1 MAVDVCS
8 EIVWSC
14 GSSPGI
20 SPRISFSHDL
30 KGCDH
35 VPVETCLVASDSAR
49 DFDFCITA
57 SQFFLELSR
66 PADELFADGKILP
79 MPMIRTRSHAMRSD
93 PDPPKHPAIKGS
105 LSIEGRTPRV
115 QDSPPPAEKKQLKE
129 LLLFDPEESPRRA
142 TKSFWSF
149 SRSSSLNCESQ
160 RSKGLIRSL
169 QFLAR
174 SNSTGSV
181 LNANPDGNNSISKGN
196 SKKGQQQCTGRR
208 SVSLSATGST
218 APRGSEGS
226 RRSYGGGGGG
236 GMRVS
241 PVLNFHSPVSIGN
254 VGLFGIGSFFCGS
267 TRRLKKKK
275 K

>member
-181 LNANPDGNNSISKGN
+181 LNANPDGKIPSAREILRKASNNARAGDLFRCQRQDLQHRVAQKG
-196 SKKGQQQCTGRR
+196 
-208 SVSLSATGST
+208 
-218 APRGSEGS
+218 RGEVMEVEEEEG
-226 RRSYGGGGGG
+226 
-236 GMRVS
+236 
-241 PVLNFHSPVSIGN
+241 
-254 VGLFGIGSFFCGS
+254 
-267 TRRLKKKK
+267 
-275 K
+275 